1 MINESDLLRFLE
13 GECTPEEARVI
24 QAWIAADP
32 KRAKLLE
39 DLRAVWQ
46 LTGKTS
52 RRWSVAAA
60 LERLRRVRAQTPVP
74 PSVAGSSWSAA
85 SRARRTPS
93 REPARAR
100 RWNLALG
107 VRLAAVLVLAIA
119 GAVYGYRSARGSDTR
134 EYTTAPGQRAEL
146 SLRDGSRVILSV
158 DTRLRVP
165 RGYGVG
171 ERVVELEGEAYF
183 VARHDAQRPL
193 IVRTRH
199 GIAEDLGTE
208 FGVRAYRH
216 ENDVQVVVRTG
227 SVAIRGPRNDS
238 VLLTLRPGDRG
249 VVDARG
255 RATLTTGVSLDK
267 HLAWAAGRLVFDDDR
282 LDAVI
287 PRLERWYDIDIHLD
301 DPSLGAERI
310 TIVFTTESPDEALA
324 TLAKVLD
331 LRMVRTGR
339 SVRFAPPRPQR

>member
-1 MINESDLLRFLE
+1 VINESDLLRFLE

-52 RRWSVAAA
+52 RRWGVAAA
-60 LERLRRVRAQTPVP
+60 WERLRRLRGHTPIP
-74 PSVAGSSWSAA
+74 PSV
-85 SRARRTPS
+85 RRTRR
-93 REPARAR
+93 REPAKAAR
-100 RWNLALG
+100 SRSVAWG
-107 VRLAAVLVLAIA
+107 VRLAAAVVLAIA
-119 GAVYGYRSARGSDTR
+119 GAIYGYRGRADAR

-165 RGYGVG
+165 RGYGVR
-171 ERVVELEGEAYF
+171 ERVVELDGEAYF

-216 ENDVQVVVRTG
+216 ENDVQVVVRAG
-227 SVAIRGPRNDS
+227 SVAIRDPQNADS
-238 VLLTLRPGDRG
+238 VLLTLHAGDRG
-249 VVDARG
+249 VVDAHG
-255 RATLTTGVSLDK
+255 RATLATRVSLDRY
-267 HLAWAAGRLVFDDDR
+267 LSWAAGRLVFDDDR

-287 PRLERWYDIDIHLD
+287 PQLARWYDLDIHLD

-331 LRMVRTGR
+331 LRMLRTGR
-339 SVRFAPPRPQR
+339 SVRFVSPRPRR

>member
-13 GECTPEEARVI
+13 GECTREEARAI

-32 KRAKLLE
+32 KRAKLLD

-46 LTGKTS
+46 LTGKAS
-52 RRWSVAAA
+52 RRWGVAAA
-60 LERLRRVRAQTPVP
+60 WERLRHARAPTPLP
-74 PSVAGSSWSAA
+74 PSV
-85 SRARRTPS
+85 RRTRR
-93 REPARAR
+93 REPARPTRSWTAG
-100 RWNLALG
+100 WQL
-107 VRLAAVLVLAIA
+107 RLATAAILAIA
-119 GAVYGYRSARGSDTR
+119 GALYGYRSARGTDAR

-165 RGYGVG
+165 RGYGVS
-171 ERVVELEGEAYF
+171 ERVVELDGEAYF
-183 VARHDAQRPL
+183 VARHDARRPL

-216 ENDVQVVVRTG
+216 ENDVQVVVRAG
-227 SVAIRGPRNDS
+227 SVAIRGPQKADS
-238 VLLTLRPGDRG
+238 VLLTLHPGDRG
-249 VVDARG
+249 VVDAHG
-255 RATLTTGVSLDK
+255 RATLATGVPLDRY
-267 HLAWAAGRLVFDDDR
+267 LSWAAGRLVFDDDR
-282 LDAVI
+282 LDTVI
-287 PRLERWYDIDIHLD
+287 PQLERWYDLDIHLD

-331 LRMVRTGR
+331 LRVLRTGR
-339 SVRFAPPRPQR
+339 SVRFAPLRPRR